1 MAKLTKD
8 KVKKIIFQLLPNLA
22 LVFLFLFFLEILVR
36 FLLPQLGMSKDIR
49 LPDPVLHHS
58 FTPGSETMMNSQ
70 EFKVYYKI
78 NKFGLRDKEIEPKKT
93 GVFRILVLGDSVV
106 EGWGVDLEDSWV
118 KQLEKNL
125 NENFGEGKFE
135 VINGG
140 VASYSPLLYYL
151 FLKEK
156 GLKLQPDLVIMM
168 MDMGD
173 PSDDYAYTK
182 LASFT
187 SSGEPRACPGGY
199 YREKGAKKFFS
210 RSSLFLRRH
219 SHLYLLLDYL
229 LSVVS
234 NSDNMAAGGLRPM
247 LFDIKKAKSWDEA
260 WQLSQKY
267 ILLTKS
273 LLTKEKIP
281 LVFAVAPPAFLVGES
296 EWQKGRQM
304 LNFNLKGV
312 DFNKYFRQFRA
323 FSRNNKIFYIDLL
336 PHLRNFPEHPLYYS
350 YDIHPNPR
358 GHRVIADYVFEELIK
373 GGFLEEVIK

>member
-1 MAKLTKD
+1 MKKLTKD
-8 KVKKIIFQLLPNLA
+8 KGKKIIFQFLTNLA

-49 LPDPVLHHS
+49 VPDPVLHHS
-58 FTPGSETMMNSQ
+58 FIPGSETMMNSQ

-78 NKFGLRDKEIEPKKT
+78 NKFGLRDKEIEPKKP

-106 EGWGVDLEDSWV
+106 EGWGVELKDSWV

-151 FLKEK
+151 FLKGK

-182 LASFT
+182 LASLT
-187 SSGEPRACPGGY
+187 SSGEPMACPGGY

-210 RSSLFLRRH
+210 RTSFFLRRY

-229 LSVVS
+229 LFVA
-234 NSDNMAAGGLRPM
+234 SDSEGKTAGGLRPM

-260 WQLSQKY
+260 WRLSQKY

-273 LLTKEKIP
+273 LLAKEKIP
-281 LVFAVAPPAFLVGES
+281 LVFSVAPPAFLVGES
-296 EWQKGRQM
+296 EWQKGREIFG
-304 LNFNLKGV
+304 FNLKGI
-312 DFNKYFRQFRA
+312 DFDKYFRQFRA
-323 FSRNNKIFYIDLL
+323 FSQNNKVFYIELL
-336 PHLRNFPEHPLYYS
+336 THLRNFSEHPLYYS

-358 GHRVIADYVFEELIK
+358 GHKVIADCIFEELIK
-373 GGFLEEVIK
+373 GGFLEEVVE